1 MAKAGLLLHKEADNR
16 DSVTL
21 ISGCWTKGSMTR
33 GHEGCRLIKATCS
46 RYMLCASRRH
56 WPGSITSTA
65 VYEMAHAVRTILG
78 VLHDWGLSTAAFGLS
93 LGREDL
99 VS

>member
-1 MAKAGLLLHKEADNR
+1 
-16 DSVTL
+16 
-21 ISGCWTKGSMTR
+21 
-33 GHEGCRLIKATCS
+33 
-46 RYMLCASRRH
+46 MLCASRRH